1 MIRKTFASAA
11 LAAGMLAGD
20 LVVLTL
26 FLNPS
31 LEPRAEILALVLS
44 IFLPAFLAGTL
55 GLLVVA
61 LLATLVRFWPR
72 ATRPPVEGRPWFT
85 TLMFVACAAA
95 AALFW
100 QSLLGYRHS
109 IPLDFLR
116 GLFGSAVAITGAAA
130 VLLAVVLDSL
140 LFPLRSRS
148 IPAVLAVLSP
158 AAAIA
163 VPLALLPR
171 ASEGPRPVPV
181 ATEVVVPTR
190 RIRLIG
196 IDGIG
201 PADLRRG
208 MDEDQLPGFARARK
222 RGAFGALATLRPTE
236 APPIWT
242 TILTGRL
249 PRDHGVKSFVTYRLL
264 GSPTSYELLPKG
276 ALVSLLE
283 RSGLVTTEAV
293 TSAAR
298 RRRSLWEAMNAFGIS
313 TGLVRMW
320 GTHPAQKARG
330 FMLSPYFHLLADGPR
345 AAESVAPV
353 ELLEQARAR
362 VVHPGEIDR
371 GLVSRFLEPPAP
383 GAPLPR
389 PVRILLEEALA
400 PDLTYRRAGDLLR
413 EAYDPSFFATYVYG
427 LDVVGHS
434 FLRFAE
440 PDRFGNVKA
449 AEVREY
455 GRVLP
460 AYRAFVDQSVGEAVQ
475 AVRPGEVLFVV
486 SGFGMEPMPL
496 WRRLLVGLL
505 GGDPPS
511 GTHAEA
517 PDGFLLAMGD
527 GIRPGAL
534 VENATVLDVAPTI
547 LYLAGLPVGRDMEG
561 RVLTEIFD
569 DDFVRGHPVT
579 FIPSY
584 ESLAVTRPGDTAPLP
599 PLREED
605 EGP

>member
-1 MIRKTFASAA
+1 MIRKTFANAA
-11 LAAGMLAGD
+11 LAAGVLASD

-31 LEPRAEILALVLS
+31 LELRAEVRALFLS
-44 IFLPAFLAGTL
+44 LFLPAFAAGTA

-61 LLATLVRFWPR
+61 SLATLVRFWPR
-72 ATRPPVEGRPWFT
+72 STRPPVEGHPWFT
-85 TLMFVACAAA
+85 TLMFVACTAAS
-95 AALFW
+95 ALYW
-100 QSLLGYRHS
+100 QNLFAYRHS
-109 IPLDFLR
+109 IPVEFLR
-116 GLFGSAVAITGAAA
+116 GLFASALAITGAAA
-130 VLLAVVLDSL
+130 VLLAVALDSL
-140 LFPLRSRS
+140 LFPLRGRV
-148 IPAVLAVLSP
+148 IPAVLAILAP
-158 AAAIA
+158 GAAIA

-171 ASEGPRPVPV
+171 TGEGPRPVPV

-190 RIRLIG
+190 RIRLLG

-208 MDEDQLPGFARARK
+208 MDEDQLPGFARGRK

-236 APPIWT
+236 APAIWT

-249 PRDHGVKSFVTYRLL
+249 PRDHGVKSFVTYRLR

-298 RRRSLWEAMNAFGIS
+298 RRRSLWEALNAFGVS
-313 TGLVRMW
+313 TGLVRIW
-320 GTHPAQKARG
+320 GTHPAQKSRG

-345 AAESVAPV
+345 AAESVAPA
-353 ELLEQARAR
+353 ELLGEARAR
-362 VVHPGEIDR
+362 VVHAGEIDR
-371 GLVSRFLEPPAP
+371 GLVSRFLDPPAP
-383 GAPLPR
+383 GAQASR
-389 PVRILLEEALA
+389 PVRVLLEDALA

-413 EAYDPSFFATYVYG
+413 EAYDPAFFATYVYG

-475 AVRPGEVLFVV
+475 QVRPGEVLFVI

-496 WRRLLVGLL
+496 WRRVIGSVL

-511 GTHAEA
+511 GTHADA
-517 PDGFLLAMGD
+517 PDGFLLAVGD
-527 GIRPGAL
+527 GIRAGAR
-534 VENATVLDVAPTI
+534 VDNATVMDVAPTI

-561 RVLTEIFD
+561 RVLTEIFE
-569 DDFVRGHPVT
+569 DDFVRNHPVT